1 MKNSIFTAILIT
13 FVGFMGVAQNSTKLV
28 NDQNPNYQISLD
40 KYLAAGELSNQTLTQ
55 GTTAQDTYTAIDPM
69 EEKRKRQELRRFFR
83 SQRPLWRHQ
92 ERLERAKNPSF
103 FNDGRN
109 RNFNFRNGFNNRNR
123 FNFRNGFNRRNNGW
137 FNNRSF
143 FNFGF

>member
-1 MKNSIFTAILIT
+1 MKNYIFSATLII
-13 FVGFMGVAQNSTKLV
+13 FVGFIGLAQNSTELV
-28 NDQNPNYQISLD
+28 NDQNPNYQTSLN

-69 EEKRKRQELRRFFR
+69 EERRKRQELRRFFR

-103 FNDGRN
+103 FNGRRN
-109 RNFNFRNGFNNRNR
+109 PNFNFRNGFNNRNR
-123 FNFRNGFNRRNNGW
+123 FNSRNGFNSRNNGW

-143 FNFGF
+143 FNFDF